1 MVLTYLLQ
9 DHNNNSNNNN
19 NQINITSDSA
29 FIFAKRGF
37 FYNQAI
43 KLGIRKKHLIFTE
56 NTIELVHTGFS
67 RNRKRKLLTW
77 NLSSLAKYQQVFLS
91 KYLSKKIGQS
101 NLRNNEIENEKLSI
115 LAKWNVISADFR
127 FFWHL

>member
-1 MVLTYLLQ
+1 MVLTYLHQ
-9 DHNNNSNNNN
+9 DHNNNN
-19 NQINITSDSA
+19 NQINITSDSSL
-29 FIFAKRGF
+29 IFAKRGF

-43 KLGIRKKHLIFTE
+43 KLGIRKQHLIFTE
-56 NTIELVHTGFS
+56 STIELVHTDFS
-67 RNRKRKLLTW
+67 RNRKRKLSTW

-91 KYLSKKIGQS
+91 KHLWKKIGQY